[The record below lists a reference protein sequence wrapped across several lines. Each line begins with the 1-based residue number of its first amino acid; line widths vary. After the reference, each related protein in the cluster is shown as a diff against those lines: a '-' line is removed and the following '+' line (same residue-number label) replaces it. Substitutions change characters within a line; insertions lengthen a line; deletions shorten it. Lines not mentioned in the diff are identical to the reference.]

1 MSVPKHHWPEAF
13 LTLCYLINHMPST
26 SINNKIPFQLF
37 PLFPLLLKTFWMCV
51 FCPYT
56 PSRPD
61 KLSAKSLKCV
71 FLGYSC
77 RKKGYV
83 CYNPTMRKT
92 FITTDVTF
100 FEEVSSYPSSNQVSC
115 HKSNIASSLPTHQVS
130 CPKFVTSSSLPIT
143 VLDLPKSTSHS
154 YADPHLVYTRR
165 PREDLISS
173 PPLVPAQRYADPPI
187 VYTRKNNDSS
197 TTTFDQSPPLLP
209 KSGIV
214 PSSSTVSVN
223 NLAATHIPAD
233 YNEVMTDPRWKQAMD
248 VEITALN
255 QNHTWHLV
263 QIPAG
268 RKVVGCRWIFTVK
281 LTANGAMD

>member
-1 MSVPKHHWPEAF
+1 M
-13 LTLCYLINHMPST
+13 I
-26 SINNKIPFQLF
+26 
-37 PLFPLLLKTFWMCV
+37 
-51 FCPYT
+51 
-56 PSRPD
+56 
-61 KLSAKSLKCV
+61 
-71 FLGYSC
+71 
-77 RKKGYV
+77 

-154 YADPHLVYTRR
+154 YADPPLVYTRR

-187 VYTRKNNDSS
+187 VYTRKNNDGS

-223 NLAATHIPAD
+223 NLTATHIPAD